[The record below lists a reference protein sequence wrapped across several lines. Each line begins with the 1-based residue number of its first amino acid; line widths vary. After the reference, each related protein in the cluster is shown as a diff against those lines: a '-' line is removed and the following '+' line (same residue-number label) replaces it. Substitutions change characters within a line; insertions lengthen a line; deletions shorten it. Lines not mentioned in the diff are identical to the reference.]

1 MISRKAVG
9 TKMNSAVAINA
20 RIFTS
25 IISSFFLFHNNSGFN
40 PIEMIHLLP
49 VNSMNALPIDDLES
63 DQYHE

>member
-1 MISRKAVG
+1 
-9 TKMNSAVAINA
+9 MNSAVAINA

-40 PIEMIHLLP
+40 PIEMINLSL
-49 VNSMNALPIDDLES
+49 VNSMNALPINDLES